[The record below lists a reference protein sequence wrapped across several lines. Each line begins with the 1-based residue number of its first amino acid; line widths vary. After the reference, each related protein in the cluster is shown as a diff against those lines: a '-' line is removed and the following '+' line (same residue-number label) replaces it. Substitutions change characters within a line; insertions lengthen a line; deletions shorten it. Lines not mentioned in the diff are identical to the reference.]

1 MATDEAVC
9 ARFVSIQRPGAADA
23 DAGHACWGVLISDSM
38 VVCRDPGWVEEADR
52 WWDVLVAA
60 PLAGGAGTAEHIR
73 MREIDVLG
81 SPGASGAVA
90 LVKLAHAPAHEVR
103 TDVVLDDFDEEEFYR
118 ALGAEGNVCAAL
130 EAVRVLPPE
139 RPEGSVTEV
148 LGPVDEWQPD
158 GRGLRIRRFD
168 PRAPLAE
175 AADAEAEGTE
185 GEGAEAEGAEAE
197 AAGARSAPR
206 PGGVRP
212 GEPQGGR
219 AGPGTGGE
227 AGSAPKPPKPPDRI
241 LLCFFKKCR

>member
-23 DAGHACWGVLISDSM
+23 DAGHVCWGVLISDTM
-38 VVCRDPGWVEEADR
+38 VVCRDLGWVEEADR

-60 PLAGGAGTAEHIR
+60 PRPGGSGTAEHIR

-81 SPGASGAVA
+81 SPGASGTVAV
-90 LVKLAHAPAHEVR
+90 VKLAHAPAHEVR

-130 EAVRVLPPE
+130 EAVRVLPAV
-139 RPEGSVTEV
+139 RPEGTVTEL
-148 LGPVDEWQPD
+148 LGPVDKWQPD
-158 GRGLRIRRFD
+158 RRGLRVRSFD

-175 AADAEAEGTE
+175 AGGAGTE
-185 GEGAEAEGAEAE
+185 GTDAEGAEAQGAE
-197 AAGARSAPR
+197 ARGAPR
-206 PGGVRP
+206 TEGIRP
-212 GEPQGGR
+212 GEPPGGST
-219 AGPGTGGE
+219 GPGTGGA
-227 AGSAPKPPKPPDRI
+227 AGSAPKPPRPPDRI